1 MTLDLAALDDPATRA
16 GLMATD
22 IRELLAAGGDL
33 SPESW
38 DCAVLCDLSPAAL
51 SAYLASMTHEARQ
64 VWIDETFDLA
74 EQYTDEALAMLAWR
88 ANDCAVLLKL
98 GTEADAIRFS
108 PFRGMVSDF
117 GPDDEMPAIPE
128 NRRPASADFP
138 DDDARPLEGI
148 EAGMASLRENASDAF
163 YAGDVTLVSGAD
175 IRPEPIEW
183 LWHGFFAAGKFHV
196 IPGAPGTGKTTI
208 AVNVAAILTTGGF
221 WPDGTRAPLCNVA
234 IWSAEDD
241 AADTLVPRLLAA
253 GADLTRILFV
263 ISTREADGE
272 SRPFDPATDLR
283 HLERALAGR
292 DVKLLIVDPV
302 VSAVAGD
309 SHKNTET
316 RRALQPLVDLGKN
329 LGCAIVGITHFSKGT
344 AGRDPVE
351 RVTGSIAFGALARV
365 VFAAAKATDDDVDA
379 DGCDRLFVRSK
390 SNIGPDGGGFRY
402 ALEQVAVPGHSHLF
416 ASRVRWGS
424 ALEGEARDLLA
435 TAEAASDPEEK
446 SALADAVNFLR
457 DLLADGPMPARRVRA
472 DGDGAG
478 HTWRTM
484 HRAADKLNVDR
495 RKEGM
500 KEGWTWRLPLVV
512 APKMP

>member
-1 MTLDLAALDDPATRA
+1 MTLDHASLAKLSRA
-16 GLMATD
+16 ERAPL
-22 IRELLAAGGDL
+22 
-33 SPESW
+33 
-38 DCAVLCDLSPAAL
+38 L
-51 SAYLASMTHEARQ
+51 SAHLYGLSRDASNKWIDAIYPLAEKLHAEGDPMADRVFDTYYLAGDIHCELQ
-64 VWIDETFDLA
+64 KG
-74 EQYTDEALAMLAWR
+74 TDA
-88 ANDCAVLLKL
+88 K
-98 GTEADAIRFS
+98 AIRYS
-108 PFRGMVSDF
+108 PFRGIVSDF
-117 GPDDEMPAIPE
+117 GPDDEMQTIPA

-138 DDDARPLEGI
+138 DGI
-148 EAGMASLRENASDAF
+148 DAGMESLRENAADAF

-175 IRPEPIEW
+175 IRPEAIEW

-263 ISTREADGE
+263 TSTREADGE

-457 DLLADGPMPARRVRA
+457 DLLADGPKRARDVFNDA
-472 DGDGAG
+472 HGAG
-478 HTWRTM
+478 HSQRSIQ
-484 HRAADKLNVDR
+484 RAADKLNVDR